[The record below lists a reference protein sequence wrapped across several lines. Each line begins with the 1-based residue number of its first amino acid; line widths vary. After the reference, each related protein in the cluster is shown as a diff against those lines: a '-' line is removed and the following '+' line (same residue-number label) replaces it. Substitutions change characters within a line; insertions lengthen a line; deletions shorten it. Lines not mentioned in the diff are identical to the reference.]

1 MKGLRLPSILFFF
14 LLAFCSGMFHA
25 NALPGPL
32 MIPWPEPDD
41 DDLTIRV
48 SVAGPGDELYVW
60 WGHIALII
68 EDRRTQESRLYD
80 YGLFSFET
88 EHFYTNFAKGRLLF
102 SCAASP
108 AVRNIAQ
115 FILTNR
121 DVTFYTLDLPPET
134 KELVRAFAENNVRPE
149 NRNYLYHH
157 FKDNCATRI
166 RDIIDLATNGQFS
179 EAFLD
184 APGRF
189 TLRQHV
195 LRHTWFAPIPEW
207 FMSNSM
213 GQDIDVPTT
222 VWQEMFLP
230 SEIGARIE
238 DFRYRDMYG
247 RERNLVKSV
256 DVINRAVDRPPVLE
270 APRRQ
275 WPRQLLLSL
284 CIAGLFALLLAR
296 RRKPAAAIALGLSQ
310 SLLGIFFGIVGF
322 LDFFMSFFTQHDY
335 TWHNMNLLFIN
346 PLLLAAIPLGILYAF
361 SRNTARRHLCEFLL
375 KALWS
380 LVLLGGILSMLLQL
394 LPQFW
399 QQNQISLALVLPFA
413 AMLSFVPDI
422 AGKVRQRYFPRSSKR
437 PNNEKVQKYGSQ
449 GYSRI
454 GH

>member
-1 MKGLRLPSILFFF
+1 
-14 LLAFCSGMFHA
+14 
-25 NALPGPL
+25 
-32 MIPWPEPDD
+32 
-41 DDLTIRV
+41 
-48 SVAGPGDELYVW
+48 VW

-68 EDRRTQESRLYD
+68 EDRRTGENRLYD

-88 EHFYTNFAKGRLLF
+88 DHFYTNFAKGRLLF
-102 SCAASP
+102 SCGVSRAE
-108 AVRNIAQ
+108 RNIAQ

-134 KELVRAFAENNVRPE
+134 KELVRKFAEENVRPE

-213 GQDIDVPTT
+213 GQDIDVPIT

-230 SEIGARIE
+230 SEIGVRIE
-238 DFRYRDMYG
+238 DFRYRDIYG

-256 DVINRAVDRPPVLE
+256 AVINRAVDRPPVLD

-275 WPRQLLLSL
+275 WPRQLILSL
-284 CIAGLFALLLAR
+284 CIAAFFGLLLAH

-310 SLLGIFFGIVGF
+310 SLLGLFFGIVGF
-322 LDFFMSFFTQHDY
+322 LDFFMAFFTQHDY
-335 TWHNMNLLFIN
+335 TWHNMNLLFVN
-346 PLLLAAIPLGILYAF
+346 PLLLAAVPFGILYAF
-361 SRNTARRHLCEFLL
+361 PRDTARRDFWGFLL
-375 KALWS
+375 KSLWS
-380 LVLLGGILSMLLQL
+380 IVLAGGILSMILWT
-394 LPQFW
+394 LPWFW
-399 QQNQISLALVLPFA
+399 QRNEISLALVLPFA
-413 AMLSFVPDI
+413 AVLSFVPDI
-422 AGKVRQRYFPRSSKR
+422 AGRIRRSEGR
-437 PNNEKVQKYGSQ
+437 W
-449 GYSRI
+449 R
-454 GH
+454 